1 MTNPTSII
9 GEAQTVSLDSPGVP
23 KMIAAKIKRDID
35 DYAIRT
41 YFEAH
46 RNHLGASLIGHECSR
61 YLWYVFRWC
70 GQEEG
75 RGDTPEDARKNL
87 ARMQRLFNRGHR
99 EEDRYVEFL
108 KGIGAQIWTH
118 QPLYLL
124 HHPESE
130 AYWWSNQIE
139 EGDGLVVEVTN
150 INEHYLKAGMLN
162 VHKPTPKQF
171 RMNAV
176 GGHFGGSLDGIIR
189 LPSTYRIDEPLLA
202 EFKTNGTGAGFKS
215 LIDKGVSLA
224 KQQHFTQM
232 SCYGNSYKLRYAAY
246 FNTNKNDDDMYIE
259 VIKLDW
265 NLGQQ
270 MIAKAERI
278 IRSQEPLPKLSLD
291 PTFHTCAY
299 CPMKPVCHD
308 GKPPEMNCRSCM
320 NCEPRPEAQ
329 WNCNFHGA
337 IIPAEVIPK
346 GCPSYKAIVNG

>member
-1 MTNPTSII
+1 MLSATPLIFQANNMTNPTSII

-108 KGIGAQIWTH
+108 KGIGAQIWTCDEW
-118 QPLYLL
+118 QPCR
-124 HHPESE
+124 S
-130 AYWWSNQIE
+130 
-139 EGDGLVVEVTN
+139 DGTFPQ
-150 INEHYLKAGMLN
+150 Y
-162 VHKPTPKQF
+162 
-171 RMNAV
+171 RMSAV
-176 GGHFGGSLDGIIR
+176 GGHFGGSLDGVLR
-189 LPSTYRIDEPLLA
+189 LPPTYQIDEPLLA

-215 LIDKGVSLA
+215 LTDKGVNLA

-259 VIKLDW
+259 VVKLDW
-265 NLGQQ
+265 NLGEQ